1 MFQNGIIKRPH
12 YLKII
17 GICGLF
23 IIIDEDTSDGVFV
36 YIFIVS
42 VYIFAYFYGKN
53 SDKIL
58 ITI

>member
-36 YIFIVS
+36 YIYLLCLSIYLPIFMAKIVIK
-42 VYIFAYFYGKN
+42 Y
-53 SDKIL
+53 
-58 ITI
+58 